1 MQDPTQ
7 IDLAPFLAAII
18 EQAGGEIRLS
28 YSKISEQD
36 GLRAIAID
44 MDEDGD
50 TLVFSLT
57 AGIPDED

>member
-36 GLRAIAID
+36 GLRAITID